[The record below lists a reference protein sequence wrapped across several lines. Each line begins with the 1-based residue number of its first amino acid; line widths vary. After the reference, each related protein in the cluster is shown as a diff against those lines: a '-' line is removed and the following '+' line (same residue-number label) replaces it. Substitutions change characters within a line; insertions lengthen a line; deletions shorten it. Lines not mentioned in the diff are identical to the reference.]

1 MSRRRTEL
9 SGMSS
14 LRIAAA
20 QSVSLPGNISANL
33 DTHCAFIRAAS
44 VAAVDLLLFPE
55 LSLTG
60 YELDSLGSCA
70 LKVDDG
76 VLAPVRELACSKS
89 MTVIVGAP
97 LENRT
102 PRPYIAAFIFF
113 PDGRM
118 DVYCKTHL
126 HSGEQAFATAGEGV
140 ARCHALNGELFSLAI
155 CADTA
160 HEVHAKRA
168 ATAGASLYLAS
179 VLVSESGYSADAGL
193 MNSYAARCGFAVLMA
208 NHGGPSGGYVSAG
221 KSAVW
226 APGGE
231 LIIAAAGSGSQLV
244 IAQKTERMWSGELIK
259 ISA

>member
-1 MSRRRTEL
+1 MKP
-9 SGMSS
+9 

-20 QSVSLPGNISANL
+20 QSVSLPGNISANI

-44 VAAVDLLLFPE
+44 AAAIDLLLFPE

-60 YELDSLGSCA
+60 YELGLLGSCA
-70 LKVDDG
+70 LKADDV
-76 VLAPVRELACSKS
+76 VLALVRELACSES

-97 LENRT
+97 LDNCT
-102 PRPYIAAFIFF
+102 PQPHIAAITFF
-113 PDGRM
+113 PDGRT

-126 HSGEQAFATAGEGV
+126 HPGEQDFATAGAGD
-140 ARCHALNGELFSLAI
+140 ARCHALNDEFFSLAI

-160 HEVHAKRA
+160 HEVHAESA
-168 ATAGASLYLAS
+168 ARAGASLYLAS
-179 VLVSESGYSADAGL
+179 VLVSEGGYAADAGL
-193 MNSYAARCGFAVLMA
+193 LSSYAARCGFAVLMA
-208 NHGGPSGGYVSAG
+208 NHGGPSGGYASAG

-244 IAQKTERMWSGELIK
+244 IAQKTEQMWSGELIELRV
-259 ISA
+259 